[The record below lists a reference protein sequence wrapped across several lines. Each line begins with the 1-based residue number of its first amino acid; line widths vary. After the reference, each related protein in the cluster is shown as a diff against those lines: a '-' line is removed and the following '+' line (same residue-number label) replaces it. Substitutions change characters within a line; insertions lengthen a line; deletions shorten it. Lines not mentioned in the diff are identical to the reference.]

1 MREKTQAIERKQ
13 AKLLSAEQDVK
24 DLSEEFERDRQD
36 YLDTIRNQEKAIK
49 LCEQLLGV
57 VVPCLR
63 RDCNYFN
70 IDKIRSECAYNEN
83 SHEWVLPK
91 LVINKTILSPPS
103 LPKEVG
109 RTKVG
114 KPSPSH
120 TSGGNSRQSSCSD
133 VTLTSDDD
141 RYLTYLRKK
150 SDEHVEYF
158 KPKRAMELIGQSQPS
173 KELSPKHSYTSD
185 TPPLAMK
192 SSGSFP
198 NAAAV
203 HGVDPLLDTS
213 FGRRPG
219 KLQSLARNPTVP
231 QPLPEHNI
239 LEKVEKNKYFITNSI
254 YFQVKS
260 QNLLASKIWSY
271 IYIMTCSHIAN
282 NSISRD

>member
-13 AKLLSAEQDVK
+13 AKLLSAEQDIK

-49 LCEQLLGV
+49 LCEQLLGT

-70 IDKIRSECAYNEN
+70 IDKIRTECTYNEN

-91 LVINKTILSPPS
+91 LVIHKTILSPPS
-103 LPKEVG
+103 LPKESG
-109 RTKVG
+109 RKSI
-114 KPSPSH
+114 KASPARS
-120 TSGGNSRQSSCSD
+120 NSRQSSSSD
-133 VTLTSDDD
+133 PTDSEDG
-141 RYLTYLRKK
+141 RYLTYLQNK

-158 KPKRAMELIGQSQPS
+158 KPKRAFELLGQAQPS
-173 KELSPKHSYTSD
+173 KELSPIHNHTD
-185 TPPLAMK
+185 TAPIK

-203 HGVDPLLDTS
+203 HGVAPHLDSS

-231 QPLPEHNI
+231 HPLPEPNI
-239 LEKVEKNKYFITNSI
+239 LDKVEKRLTSRK
-254 YFQVKS
+254 
-260 QNLLASKIWSY
+260 NLEPLADIK
-271 IYIMTCSHIAN
+271 AKKPQQ
-282 NSISRD
+282 